1 MEDIFWESPYNSSLQ
16 DEYFLVKQNTSS
28 LDFFKKQENIISRIP
43 LEELIAY
50 ALLNYDL
57 INI

>member
-50 ALLNYDL
+50 
-57 INI
+57 IFIRS